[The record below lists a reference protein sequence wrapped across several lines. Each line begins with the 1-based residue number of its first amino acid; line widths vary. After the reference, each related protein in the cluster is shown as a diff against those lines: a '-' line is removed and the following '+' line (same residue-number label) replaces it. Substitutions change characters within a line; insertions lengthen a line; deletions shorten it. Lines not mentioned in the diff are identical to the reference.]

1 MSTPTI
7 LIVPGLRDAID
18 AHWQTLLATEL
29 PKVRAVPA
37 MGRATVDCASRVQAI
52 EDAAQ
57 AIDGPIV
64 IVAHSAGCVMVTHW
78 AAQTQRPVL
87 GALLATPPDL
97 TKALPPGY
105 PTLDAM
111 QAGGW
116 FPLPRDPLPFPS
128 IVVASRNDPLATFD
142 EVADMA
148 ADWGSELVDGG
159 ELGHL
164 NPNSGYGSWPDAK
177 RYIDQFTQGALAS
190 ARI

>member
-1 MSTPTI
+1 MTPPTV

-18 AHWQTLLATEL
+18 AHWQTLLAAEL
-29 PKVRAVPA
+29 PQVRAVPA
-37 MGRATVDCASRVQAI
+37 MGRATVDCTSRVQAI

-97 TKALPPGY
+97 TRALPPGY
-105 PTLDAM
+105 PPVDAL

-128 IVVASRNDPLATFD
+128 TVVASRNDPLASFD
-142 EVADMA
+142 EVAAMA
-148 ADWGSELVDGG
+148 ADWGSRLVDAG
-159 ELGHL
+159 EVGHL
-164 NPNSGYGSWPDAK
+164 NPTSGYGPWPDAK
-177 RYIDQFTQGALAS
+177 TYIQQLTQAALVPVRA
-190 ARI
+190 